1 MAISHNLTRKSI
13 QIAIEDI
20 SAKKTHFSKSEIES
34 LLTMFKTITKNLDR
48 MDRLKFRDVLHNSF
62 DMTDDILM
70 DRVFRAFDRDNDSYL
85 SMSEWVESLSIFLRG
100 TQEEKIKY
108 AFNVY
113 DLNGDGYIS
122 REEMFQ
128 MLKTSIIK
136 QPSEEDP
143 DEGIKDLVEIALKK
157 MDKDHDSRLSY
168 SDFLSSVQ
176 SDPLLLECFGQC
188 LPDQKTVDRI
198 LESLSNH
205 EIKINLTTYN
215 Y

>member
-1 MAISHNLTRKSI
+1 MSNVAHNLSRKAI
-13 QIAIEDI
+13 QQAIDEL
-20 SAKKTHFSKSEIES
+20 SSKKVHFNKTEIDA
-34 LLTMFKTITKNLDR
+34 LLTIYKTITKNLDR

-70 DRVFRAFDRDNDSYL
+70 DRVFRAFDRDNDSYIG
-85 SMSEWVESLSIFLRG
+85 MNEWVEGLSIFLRG
-100 TQEEKIKY
+100 TVEEKIKY
-108 AFNVY
+108 AFSVY

-157 MDKDHDSRLSY
+157 MDKDHDSRLSFL
-168 SDFLSSVQ
+168 DFHQSVLT
-176 SDPLLLECFGQC
+176 DPLLLECFGQC
-188 LPDQKTVDRI
+188 LPDQKKKDAF
-198 LESLSNH
+198 E
-205 EIKINLTTYN
+205 LTFGRKPQIS
-215 Y
+215 

>member
-1 MAISHNLTRKSI
+1 MTTAHHITRKAV
-13 QIAIEDI
+13 QVAIDDLC
-20 SAKKTHFSKSEIES
+20 AKKVHFGKNEIEA
-34 LLTMFKTITKNLDR
+34 LLNIYKTITKNQDR

-70 DRVFRAFDRDNDSYL
+70 DRVFRAFDRDNDGYI
-85 SMSEWVESLSIFLRG
+85 SMTEWVEGLSIFLRG
-100 TQEEKIKY
+100 THEEKIRY
-108 AFNVY
+108 AFTVY

-157 MDKDHDSRLSY
+157 MDKDHDSRLSFQ
-168 SDFLSSVQ
+168 DFHDSVLA
-176 SDPLLLECFGQC
+176 DPLLLECFGQC
-188 LPDQKTVDRI
+188 LPDHKRKMAFESTFKKT
-198 LESLSNH
+198 N
-205 EIKINLTTYN
+205 TFY
-215 Y
+215 